1 MKLVSSWSHYL
12 GFECN
17 DCGETTY
24 VDAAQNSPTT
34 VTCRSIKCRTS
45 PGKLEAVTNGN
56 PSVQNDNP
64 SVQIGVPAG

>member
-17 DCGETTY
+17 DCAETTY
-24 VDAAQNSPTT
+24 VDAAQNSPTK
-34 VTCRSIKCRTS
+34 VACRSIKCRTS
-45 PGKLEAVTNGN
+45 PGKLKAVI
-56 PSVQNDNP
+56 NDNP